1 MNALKRR
8 CMADEVMH
16 ESARAHRD
24 DGNVV
29 STTEREVKALKGE
42 THERWELK
50 EASKGDET
58 KSAVRVAKPRERGFL
73 REGQNLQDVSPKG
86 RRRKELHHPD
96 ML

>member
-1 MNALKRR
+1 
-8 CMADEVMH
+8 MADEVMRK
-16 ESARAHRD
+16 SARANRD
-24 DGNVV
+24 DGNVI

-50 EASKGDET
+50 EASEDEET

-73 REGQNLQDVSPKG
+73 WEGQNLQDVFPKG
-86 RRRKELHHPD
+86 RRRKEPPHPE